1 MISLIASEMPRER
14 LERHGERVLS
24 DRELLAILLV
34 TGRKSC
40 SVLDLA
46 GEMLKH
52 FGGLASLLAASIEEL
67 QEVPGIGKAKAI
79 QLKAALA
86 LAHRAAKDEAAPRPS
101 AETAAELFA
110 IFFPLMSGYRQEV
123 MWVALKDVRGR
134 LIGTE
139 MVAMGTLSE
148 VLVHPR
154 EVLYPAVRRKAY
166 SMALAHN
173 HPSGDLTP
181 SASDIR
187 LTNQLAHSAKVMGI
201 QLDDHLILSGER
213 YLSLR
218 MEGLL
223 HLRPIS

>member
-1 MISLIASEMPRER
+1 MISLPSSEMPRER
-14 LERHGERVLS
+14 LERRGEEVLS

-34 TGRKSC
+34 TGRKNC

-46 GEMLKH
+46 GEMLAH
-52 FGGLASLLAASIEEL
+52 FGSLASLLTASLEEL
-67 QEVPGIGKAKAI
+67 QELRGIGKAKAI

-86 LAHRAAKDEAAPRPS
+86 LARRATKEEGSSRPP
-101 AETAAELFA
+101 AVTAAELFA
-110 IFFPLMSGYRQEV
+110 IFSPLMSGYRQEV

-139 MVAMGTLSE
+139 MVGMGTLSE

-181 SASDIR
+181 SLADLK
-187 LTNQLAHSAKVMGI
+187 LTSQLAQSAKVMGI
-201 QLDDHLILSGER
+201 HLDDHLILSGER
-213 YLSLR
+213 YISLR
-218 MEGLL
+218 ALGMV
-223 HLRPIS
+223 